1 MDMLFYLQIAGW
13 LMAMLADAFTV
24 ILTIA
29 VVAIAMNQLKKG

>member
-1 MDMLFYLQIAGW
+1 MDMLFYLQVAGW

-29 VVAIAMNQLKKG
+29 VVTIAMNQLKKG

>member
-1 MDMLFYLQIAGW
+1 MDMLLYLQIAGW

-29 VVAIAMNQLKKG
+29 VVTIAMNQLKKG